1 MLKDGIT
8 EIIQQYDIDAS
19 VIVKYG
25 DQVMYQHQAEKVLPA
40 GSVIDLAIAAYIEDQ
55 WKNNPEIVN
64 EEMEVTD
71 LSRVRGAG
79 IIGDLRR
86 TNWSVRDLVYL
97 TSAIT
102 DNVATNL
109 LIEKFDIYEI
119 DEWLKKNY
127 PGLRLGRE
135 LMRYSASGQDNECT
149 ATSVDKL
156 ITHLMTTQN
165 PFCALIRN
173 ALSNHTIP
181 TDLTFYGDNILT
193 YNKLGRDRRA
203 RHEVCAFMTKKAP
216 VFCTVLSS
224 YKGRDIEDRLFF
236 QELSKL
242 IFSHVK
248 TAKIEK

>member
-1 MLKDGIT
+1 
-8 EIIQQYDIDAS
+8 
-19 VIVKYG
+19 
-25 DQVMYQHQAEKVLPA
+25 
-40 GSVIDLAIAAYIEDQ
+40 
-55 WKNNPEIVN
+55 
-64 EEMEVTD
+64 
-71 LSRVRGAG
+71 
-79 IIGDLRR
+79 
-86 TNWSVRDLVYL
+86 
-97 TSAIT
+97 
-102 DNVATNL
+102 
-109 LIEKFDIYEI
+109 
-119 DEWLKKNY
+119 
-127 PGLRLGRE
+127 
-135 LMRYSASGQDNECT
+135 MRYTASGQDNECT
-149 ATSVDKL
+149 STSVDKI